1 MVDENYLMV
10 AVLKGLMEDKNY
22 AVTVTTVFEEKYFD
36 DPGII
41 EVFNHVKRHL
51 NEYDELPSKDIIIN
65 SVSGDTK
72 DDVLA
77 LFQEAENT
85 DFSVSKN
92 YDWLLDETNKYLK
105 DKAIKMAILEGIDII
120 DSGENIHA
128 IRNIIEDA
136 LCKDIKTDI
145 GLDYFGQLS
154 ERLKRILTA
163 TDTRIRTYY
172 PSLDELF
179 NGGFP
184 PYTLN
189 MFIAKVHG
197 HKSNIMTNIIGRQVL
212 NGVNVALAS
221 LEMSTDMYAQRFDA
235 NFTNLD
241 INRIYINKRLKKQFI
256 TELRSIKDRK
266 ENGKLFIKEYPTG
279 KATVNDFRIWLRELG
294 MRDILPQ
301 IFFCDYI
308 SLMKAEGR
316 STGDLYKDG
325 KAISEELRAL
335 GFEFNIPVVT
345 VAQINR
351 AGTFIDFDSLDMNS
365 IGECLSLNT
374 IVYKKN
380 NGIYY
385 DVCIKDIQIGDIIK
399 GSKHDVIV
407 KGKSNIK
414 KKIMYKI
421 TTKSG
426 KTIICSGDHKFP
438 THNGLKSINTGLKKG
453 DKLNTFS

>member
-36 DPGII
+36 DPGIT

-51 NEYDELPSKDIIIN
+51 KEYDELPSKDIIIN

-72 DDVLA
+72 DDVLT
-77 LFQEAENT
+77 LFRESEST

-120 DSGENIHA
+120 DSGENVNT

-294 MRDILPQ
+294 MRDMLPQ

-365 IGECLSLNT
+365 IGESYGIPAT
-374 IVYKKN
+374 ADSMIIQGQDEDDMVYKNEIKWKCVKN
-380 NGIYY
+380 RLGGRVGDTGKFYY
-385 DVCIKDIQIGDIIK
+385 DGR
-399 GSKHDVIV
+399 SL
-407 KGKSNIK
+407 
-414 KKIMYKI
+414 KIYDECELDQWI
-421 TTKSG
+421 ADAQRTNDERSLFERE
-426 KTIICSGDHKFP
+426 I
-438 THNGLKSINTGLKKG
+438 
-453 DKLNTFS
+453 

>member
-36 DPGII
+36 DPGIT
-41 EVFNHVKRHL
+41 EVFNHVKKHL
-51 NEYDELPSKDIIIN
+51 KEYDELPSKDIIIN
-65 SVSGDTK
+65 SVSEETK
-72 DDVLA
+72 DDVLT
-77 LFQEAENT
+77 LFRESEST

-120 DSGENIHA
+120 ESGKNVHT

-172 PSLDELF
+172 SSLDELF

-212 NGVNVALAS
+212 NSVNVALAS

-266 ENGKLFIKEYPTG
+266 ENGRLFIKEYPTG

-294 MRDILPQ
+294 MRDMLPQ

-316 STGDLYKDG
+316 TTGDLYKDG

-365 IGECLSLNT
+365 IGESYGIPAT
-374 IVYKKN
+374 ADSMIIQGQDEDDMVYKNEIKWKCVKN
-380 NGIYY
+380 RLGGRVGDTGKFYY
-385 DVCIKDIQIGDIIK
+385 DGRSLKIYDEHELDQWIADAQRTNDERSLFERDI
-399 GSKHDVIV
+399 
-407 KGKSNIK
+407 
-414 KKIMYKI
+414 
-421 TTKSG
+421 
-426 KTIICSGDHKFP
+426 
-438 THNGLKSINTGLKKG
+438 
-453 DKLNTFS
+453 